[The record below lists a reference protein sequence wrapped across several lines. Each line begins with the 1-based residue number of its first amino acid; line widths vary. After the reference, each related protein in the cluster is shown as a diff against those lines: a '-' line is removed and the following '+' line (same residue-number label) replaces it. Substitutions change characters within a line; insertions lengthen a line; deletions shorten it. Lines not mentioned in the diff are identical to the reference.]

1 MITTYL
7 IIGHLLNDFLL
18 QPYRLIQWKMKNFG
32 GVLVH
37 VLLLAGV
44 SAILLFPYLARWE
57 TWAVIGG
64 ISVVHFITDLAKI
77 NIALK
82 YDNFPLPY
90 IADQTIH
97 FISILIGG
105 GLLAKM
111 EFALPDSWFYEN
123 LYSNVWLWVVC
134 LIIIFIGYM
143 ISILFLQT
151 KKLVGKTIK
160 GMEGDIPFVSR
171 SMKIFLFIFVYIF
184 YFSTAILLGLS

>member
-18 QPYRLIQWKMKNFG
+18 QPYKLIQWKMKNFT

-44 SAILLFPYLARWE
+44 SAILLFPYLGRWE

-90 IADQTIH
+90 IADQAIH

-105 GLLAKM
+105 GLLARM
-111 EFALPDSWFYEN
+111 EFSLPNSWFYEN
-123 LYSNVWLWVVC
+123 VYSNVWVWVAC
-134 LIIIFIGYM
+134 LAVIFIGYM
-143 ISILFLQT
+143 VSIFFLQT
-151 KKLVGKTIK
+151 KRLVGKTVK
-160 GMEGDIPFVSR
+160 GTQGNIPFVSR
-171 SMKIFLFIFVYIF
+171 SMKILLFVFVYIA
-184 YFSTAILLGLS
+184 YFSAAVLLGLS